1 MLNICALFHRIPDGK
16 NYSTQFSCVPVF
28 FCPKTP
34 KLAFLLLRRRSL
46 YLLLLVL
53 FLSFSFATEVPSTRI
68 QAQFPTLSP
77 VRAAGNRANTWY
89 GVRSWTKSILT
100 FHGPPNTSSL
110 RKLFF
115 KLLSVVFVAQ
125 VSCLRVVVP
134 LVRFIVLFSSGTAG
148 LSSCR
153 EIFLSL
159 QPFPRGVAM
168 GLFRRRVIFKSLLLR
183 FFFSS
188 TELHTRQQ

>member
-53 FLSFSFATEVPSTRI
+53 FLSFSFATGVPSTRI
-68 QAQFPTLSP
+68 QAQFPPLSP

-100 FHGPPNTSSL
+100 FHGPQT
-110 RKLFF
+110 
-115 KLLSVVFVAQ
+115 
-125 VSCLRVVVP
+125 
-134 LVRFIVLFSSGTAG
+134 
-148 LSSCR
+148 
-153 EIFLSL
+153 
-159 QPFPRGVAM
+159 
-168 GLFRRRVIFKSLLLR
+168 LLR
-183 FFFSS
+183 FENCSS
-188 TELHTRQQ
+188 SYCLLSSWRRFHVFESSFPSFVSSYCFRQVRGVSIIQWFPVN